1 MEVYVIVGGSART
14 TVILSVRT
22 LDMFNMFTDQL
33 AWREACKVLFL
44 NAYKYIHIF
53 MYIYIY
59 IFVTDE

>member
-1 MEVYVIVGGSART
+1 MEVYVIVGGSVRT

-44 NAYKYIHIF
+44 NAYEYIHIF
-53 MYIYIY
+53 MCIYIY
-59 IFVTDE
+59 THICD